1 MNKVKPILLGMCL
14 TTLVGC
20 TSISLK
26 DMFEQ
31 PVPTRYQPLGS
42 YKELMRLHG
51 VGVVDYVCSED
62 ENGTYY
68 KFININIELFD
79 KKQKLLAEIHGSKQT
94 LTYEDGGIIKELRP
108 VKWGT
113 SESLTNYKAL
123 PDVLFSV
130 GEIQGNKKSEVVKVK
145 FITRSHTQGGE
156 PKLKCS
162 TDQIGKEFKE
172 PFNATFIFW
181 GNK

>member
-68 KFININIELFD
+68 KFINYQYRIYLI
-79 KKQKLLAEIHGSKQT
+79 KSK
-94 LTYEDGGIIKELRP
+94 
-108 VKWGT
+108 
-113 SESLTNYKAL
+113 NY
-123 PDVLFSV
+123 
-130 GEIQGNKKSEVVKVK
+130 
-145 FITRSHTQGGE
+145 
-156 PKLKCS
+156 
-162 TDQIGKEFKE
+162 
-172 PFNATFIFW
+172 
-181 GNK
+181 